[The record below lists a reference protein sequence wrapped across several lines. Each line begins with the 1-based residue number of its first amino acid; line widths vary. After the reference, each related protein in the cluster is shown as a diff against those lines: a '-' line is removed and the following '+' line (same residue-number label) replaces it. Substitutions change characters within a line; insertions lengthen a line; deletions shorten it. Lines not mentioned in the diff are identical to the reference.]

1 MNRIE
6 FIRAEEKKYHD
17 YCYDNYNLFEPG
29 SWLHKPVRTVMD
41 LMDQFVKRDSMRVLD
56 LGCGIGR
63 NSIPVAQSLLNRN
76 GTVVCVDLLESAI
89 DKLQENSVKYG
100 VRHLIKP
107 VLSDIEQFEI
117 EKAEYDLIIAVST
130 LEHISSEQ
138 KLMEKLQEMALGT
151 KEDGVNCIIISTNI
165 LEVDVKTNSYLDP
178 LFEVNLSTERML
190 ELLDSQYK
198 GWEIQRR
205 LVKPLEYNIMRNEQ
219 PVILSS
225 DCITYVVKKRGQ

>member
-1 MNRIE
+1 MNRLE

-29 SWLHKPVRTVMD
+29 SWLHKPVRTVME
-41 LMDQFVKRDSMRVLD
+41 LMNQFANRDSMRVLD

-76 GTVVCVDLLESAI
+76 GAVVCVDLLKSAI
-89 DKLQENSVKYG
+89 DKLQENSEKYG
-100 VRHLIKP
+100 VHHLIKP
-107 VLSDIEQFEI
+107 VLSDIEQFNIGE
-117 EKAEYDLIIAVST
+117 AEYDLIIAVST

-138 KLMEKLQEMALGT
+138 KLVEKLQEMAHGT
-151 KEDGVNCIIISTNI
+151 KENGMNCIIISTNI
-165 LEVDVKTNSYLDP
+165 REVDLKTNAYIDP
-178 LFEVNLSTERML
+178 LFEVNLSTVQML

-205 LVKPLEYNIMRNEQ
+205 LVKPLEYDIVRNEQ

-225 DCITYVVKKRGQ
+225 DCITYVAKKRGQ